1 LPVIALGR
9 LIGAHAELTRELTA
23 RLVEQHDL
31 TLSEYEVLLLLARA
45 PDRRMRRVDVAQE
58 VRLSP
63 SGVTRML
70 DRLEATDLVEKG
82 SCASDARVTYAVL
95 SDAGLAK
102 LKECTPSH
110 FAAVE
115 RLLGERLDE
124 DEVASLAELLARLS
138 EPDDSVCEDAANVGE
153 PEATAPT
160 G

>member
-1 LPVIALGR
+1 MPVIALGR

-31 TLSEYEVLLLLARA
+31 TMSEYEVLLLLARA

-95 SDAGLAK
+95 TDAGLAK

-124 DEVASLAELLARLS
+124 EEVASLAELLGRLS
-138 EPDDSVCEDAANVGE
+138 EPDDQVCEDAANVAE